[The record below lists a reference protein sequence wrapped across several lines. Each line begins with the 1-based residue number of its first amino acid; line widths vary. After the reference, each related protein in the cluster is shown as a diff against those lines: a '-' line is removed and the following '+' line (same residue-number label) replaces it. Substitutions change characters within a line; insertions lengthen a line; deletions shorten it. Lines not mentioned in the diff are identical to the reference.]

1 MNLPSVTNDACHI
14 RFLSNKNDVI
24 AAWLMKEKPFKN
36 SDGNTLPLLFSAV
49 GITTAKEAAKMLD
62 GIASEST
69 VYEWWKRPAPISWKK
84 LDQVFWRM
92 ALSCK
97 DNSKQ
102 WRGLTAM
109 VGIVAEREAG
119 NDACELT
126 RNMWQEELTEIAG
139 SLDMQS
145 LATLVDVARALELS
159 QKATLAAIEDGAKPV
174 PFSGRLA

>member
-1 MNLPSVTNDACHI
+1 
-14 RFLSNKNDVI
+14 
-24 AAWLMKEKPFKN
+24 MKEKPFKN
-36 SDGNTLPLLFSAV
+36 SDGSTLPLLFSAV

-102 WRGLTAM
+102 
-109 VGIVAEREAG
+109 
-119 NDACELT
+119 
-126 RNMWQEELTEIAG
+126 
-139 SLDMQS
+139 
-145 LATLVDVARALELS
+145 
-159 QKATLAAIEDGAKPV
+159 
-174 PFSGRLA
+174 